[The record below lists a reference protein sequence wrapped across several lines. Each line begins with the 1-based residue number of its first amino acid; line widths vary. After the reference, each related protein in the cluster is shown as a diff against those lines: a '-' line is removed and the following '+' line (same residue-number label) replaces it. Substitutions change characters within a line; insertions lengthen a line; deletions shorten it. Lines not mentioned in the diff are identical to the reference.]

1 MSGAAH
7 AIFGWHSGTLMGRT
21 ARWLVDCALP
31 MLLLWLCATAAHAA
45 FSFAPKSF
53 NAATP
58 VIYLDSSVS
67 LTCGYQAFDIASTT
81 AVANSWAKIG
91 TFSGVLSLGGLDDG
105 IFQLGAYTAGQTK
118 TAFFYVC
125 SSVTATT
132 GPSSSVAGNTF
143 SVTVHDINPNLPG
156 AVQLG
161 LQSYSVTV
169 DNSSNTTGGGTGT
182 VTAILAG
189 PNPPVL
195 GGIMSLTVTGD
206 VGNLGTNDPLQLT
219 PAAYTS
225 WRADAFELIATN
237 VILSGAN
244 AGSFDNQLFFS
255 VPSNGATSFTATYY
269 FRAVTTTAAPTSL
282 SPIAYRSSPS
292 KHTNTTAGVYATSLL
307 PMDPATNTLTLAKL
321 VNTATLPAV
330 GGTVSYT
337 LRLTNTSAYAISV
350 DDIVDTLPASPP
362 AAATYVSNSS
372 IFNGAAIG
380 NPSIA
385 SGVLTWSG
393 PFSIPAGGSRDL
405 VFQASI
411 PGTAGLYT
419 NSAIAH
425 IGTTIIDTTLTTT
438 DNAPATAQTRV
449 LLAPVIAKSFT
460 PNATA
465 IGGTL
470 QLLITLSNRNPNVA
484 NALAGVAFNDTYGG
498 TLVNSAAPNLSTT
511 CTGGTLAGGAA
522 GGGSTGISGVSLA
535 AGASCTVTVDVTSVT
550 ATAATNTTGTV
561 SSTNGG
567 TGNTA
572 SAAYAFTAQPTLV
585 KSFTPAFI
593 APGAVSSLSVVITNN
608 SAGALTSLA
617 FSDSLL
623 GGLVVAGAPNLVNNC
638 GGTVTGAAANSTSI
652 SLSGGSIAA
661 AGGTCRVEVSVTAPA
676 GIYNNTTSGATSN
689 IAGTGPVSNMA
700 TLTVNSPPTITKVF
714 SPVSISRNGTSTL
727 TITLNNPNA
736 TPLTGVAFTD
746 NYPANLVN
754 AVTPALTSTC
764 GTVAA
769 ASNAT
774 NPGMLTL
781 TGGVMPANSS
791 CTVTVSVTSATAAS
805 YPNSIPIG
813 GLTTANA
820 GSNTVAASATLTVTA
835 APSAVKSFSAVPST
849 GISTLTITITNN
861 HTAGI
866 TAMGFTDTF
875 PAGLSVVPAAVLT
888 ANPATNTCGGTL
900 TAAADAASISLA
912 AAAITAAG
920 GTCTVSVPVVAS
932 AAGLYNNQTSGV
944 ASSVGTGSPSN
955 VATLIAPALSK
966 TFSPATAGP
975 GDTTRLTITVTNP
988 SLTTAL
994 TGVQFADLY
1003 PANLTN
1009 TASPA
1014 YATTCSGATIGGATS
1029 GSAAGTT
1036 GISITGGTVP
1046 AGGSCSVSANVSAP
1060 IGATVPTAYYNQTG
1074 TVRSNQGIGIDTA
1087 DTLIVT
1093 NRPTITKTFSDAA
1106 GTAFATASTILL
1118 GQTSKLRL
1126 IIENNHSAAISGMSF
1141 SDTLPAGMTVA
1152 ATPNLSNSCGGTV
1165 TGATAGSASLRLSG
1179 GSIAAASP
1187 TGTCTL
1193 TVDVTATPAA
1203 SYSNQTSG
1211 VISTTVSPNPGPVS
1225 NIAVLTVNLNPPT
1238 AAKAFSPATIAVNGI
1253 STLTVT
1259 LTNPGTNSS
1268 AITGVG
1274 FTDTYPAGMT
1284 TAGTPGISGCG
1295 GGSVTAAGGGNSLIL
1310 SGASIAVNSS
1320 CVVTVS
1326 VTAATAGSLV
1336 NTIPAGSIS
1345 STNAGIS
1352 AAAVSAALNVY
1363 ASPTVVK
1370 SFTPASIAS
1379 GGTSSMVIAVSS
1391 PSANPGNLAGVSI
1404 GDTYTGTLVNNAA
1417 GSVSCTGGSSATLTG
1432 GANAGT
1438 SVGLSGGTLAP
1449 GGTCTITQ
1457 SVTATS
1463 TNTNTTGAPA
1473 ATGPLALTGTA
1484 AAATLFV
1491 VTAPTFSKAFAA
1503 PKNIAVTGNTTL
1515 TFTLTNPNAGA
1526 LTGAAFTDD
1535 FPSGL
1540 SLFNTTLSGTC
1551 AGGSVTSRLTTGAAP
1566 FGAITAGH
1574 ISIQAAGYT
1583 IPALGSCTVIV
1594 NLTSSTAGAKANTS
1608 STLTTAQGTTTAAA
1622 SDTLNVYSPPTVVKT
1637 FTPSTIASGGIAT
1650 MEITVT
1656 NPAANPGNLTGVSIS
1671 DAYTGTL
1678 TNNAAGSVSCTGAG
1692 SATLAGGVNAGV
1704 NVGFGGG
1711 TIVPGGTCTITQFVT
1726 AASTNINTTSTPAA
1740 TGPLALAGTAAAA
1753 TLTVVAA
1760 PAFTK
1765 AFGAEIAVNGNTTLT
1780 FTLTNPN
1787 ATALTGATLTD
1798 DFPASVSLFNT
1809 TVGGTC
1815 AGGAVVSRLTIGATA
1830 FGAITAGHISI
1841 QAAGYT
1847 IPASGNC
1854 TVIVHVTASSAGA
1867 KLNTSSTLTTA
1878 QGTTTAA
1885 ASDTLNVYTAATV
1898 TKTFTPAS
1906 IAAGGTSSMVI
1917 VVTNP
1922 AANPGN
1928 LTGVSIGD
1936 IYTGTL
1942 TNNAAGSVS
1951 CSGAGSATLTG
1962 GANAGASVGF
1972 GSGTIVPG
1980 GTCTITQ
1987 SVTATSS
1994 NTNSTTAPVSTGTA
2008 SGVLA
2013 LSGSSASAVLTV
2025 TSAVASPD
2033 LTLIKTHSGNFV
2045 VGGTYPYTLTVHN
2058 TLGSA
2063 PTSATIT
2070 VIDTL
2075 PAGLTYVAAGTGGTG
2090 WSCSVSGQVVTCATA
2105 SVINTGASGNP
2116 LTINVLAGAA
2126 AQPSVTNSAAVSGGG
2141 ESGGNSGNNS
2151 ATDVT
2156 SVVGVSSLLTDGAQ
2170 TVMAGGSVTY
2180 SHQFLAG
2187 GAGAVSFSTESIPN
2201 PAMAGWSHLLY
2212 RDFNCNGVLDG
2223 SDAAAVLSGAVAV
2236 AAGDQ
2241 VCILVK
2247 EFVPAGAATGAQDQI
2262 TVTATLV
2269 PAAGAP
2275 SNYTRTDLTTV
2286 GASSMTAS
2294 KEVRNVSTAGAF
2306 GTNNAAL
2313 PGQTL
2318 EYRVTFTNTGTATLS
2333 SVIVNDATPVYT
2345 TYVGGSAGCP
2355 GLVTRTTCTVIAEP
2369 ANATAGT
2376 IQWSMT
2382 GTFAAGATATVSFQV
2397 KVD

>member
-7 AIFGWHSGTLMGRT
+7 AILGWHSGTLMGRT

-67 LTCGYQAFDIASTT
+67 LTCGYQAFDITSTT

-255 VPSNGATSFTATYY
+255 VPNNGATSFTATYY

-330 GGTVSYT
+330 GSTVSYT

-350 DDIVDTLPASPP
+350 DDIVDTLPAAP

-405 VFQASI
+405 VFQATI

-449 LLAPVIAKSFT
+449 LLAPAITKSFSPT
-460 PNATA
+460 ATA

-470 QLLITLSNRNPNVA
+470 QLLITLRNPNSA
-484 NALAGVAFNDTYGG
+484 DALAGVAFSDTYGG
-498 TLVNSAAPNLSTT
+498 TLVNSVTPTVTTT

-522 GGGSTGISGVSLA
+522 GGGSIGISGVSLA
-535 AGASCTVTVDVTSVT
+535 AGASCTVTVDVTAAT
-550 ATAATNTTGTV
+550 TTAATNTTGTV

-791 CTVTVSVTSATAAS
+791 CMVTVSVTSATAAS

-875 PAGLSVVPAAVLT
+875 PVGLSVVPAAVLT

-900 TAAADAASISLA
+900 TAAADAVSISLA

-966 TFSPATAGP
+966 TFSPATTGP

-994 TGVQFADLY
+994 TGVQFNDPFPPS
-1003 PANLTN
+1003 PAGMAVI
-1009 TASPA
+1009 ASPA
-1014 YATTCSGATIGGATS
+1014 VTNTCGGT
-1029 GSAAGTT
+1029 
-1036 GISITGGTVP
+1036 ITGGAAGNTSIGLTGGSVP
-1046 AGGSCSVSANVSAP
+1046 AGGSCSVGVNVSALLV
-1060 IGATVPTAYYNQTG
+1060 GGVPTSYYNQTG

-1093 NRPTITKTFSDAA
+1093 NRPTITKAFSDAA
-1106 GTAFATASTILL
+1106 GTTFATGSSILL

-1126 IIENNHSAAISGMSF
+1126 IIENNHTAAISGMSF
-1141 SDTLPAGMTVA
+1141 SDVLPAGMVIA
-1152 ATPNLSNSCGGTV
+1152 ATPGLTMVPGSCGGTA
-1165 TGATAGSASLRLSG
+1165 TGVASSSASVSFSA
-1179 GSIAAASP
+1179 GSIASG
-1187 TGTCTL
+1187 GTCTI
-1193 TVDVTATPAA
+1193 TMNVVAAPAGN
-1203 SYSNQTSG
+1203 YSNQTSG
-1211 VISTTVSPNPGPVS
+1211 VISTTVSPNPGPLS
-1225 NIAVLTVNLNPPT
+1225 NIAVLTVNLNAPT
-1238 AAKAFSPATIAVNGI
+1238 AAKAFSPATIAVNGT

-1259 LTNPGTNSS
+1259 LTNPVANTS
-1268 AITGVG
+1268 AITGVA
-1274 FTDTYPAGMT
+1274 FTDIYPAGLT
-1284 TAGTPGISGCG
+1284 TAGTPATTC
-1295 GGSVTAAGGGNSLIL
+1295 GGSVTAAGGGNTLAL
-1310 SGASIAVNSS
+1310 SGASIPVNSF
-1320 CVVTVS
+1320 CTVTVS
-1326 VTAATAGSLV
+1326 VTAATAGSFV
-1336 NTIPAGSIS
+1336 NNIPAAGITT
-1345 STNAGIS
+1345 TNAGTN
-1352 AAAVSAALNVY
+1352 AAAAAATLNVF
-1363 ASPTVVK
+1363 APPTVAK
-1370 SFTPASIAS
+1370 SFTPSSIAS
-1379 GGTSSMVIAVSS
+1379 GGTSSMVITVSS
-1391 PSANPGNLAGVSI
+1391 PATNPANLTGVILS
-1404 GDTYTGTLVNNAA
+1404 DAYSGTLVNNAA
-1417 GSVSCTGGSSATLTG
+1417 GSVSCSGGSSATLTG

-1438 SVGLSGGTLAP
+1438 SVGLNTGVLAP

-1457 SVTATS
+1457 SVSATS
-1463 TNTNTTGAPA
+1463 TTTNTTGAPT
-1473 ATGPLALTGTA
+1473 ATGPLGLTGTA

-1503 PKNIAVTGNTTL
+1503 PKNIAVNGNTTL

-1535 FPSGL
+1535 FPSGV
-1540 SLFNTTLSGTC
+1540 SLFNTTFGGTC
-1551 AGGSVTSRLTTGAAP
+1551 ASGSVTSRLTAGATP

-1574 ISIQAAGYT
+1574 ISMQAAGYT
-1583 IPALGSCTVIV
+1583 IPALGSCTIIV
-1594 NLTSSTAGAKANTS
+1594 NVTSSNAGAKANTS
-1608 STLTTAQGTTTAAA
+1608 STLATAQSTTTAAA
-1622 SDTLNVYSPPTVVKT
+1622 SDTLNVYAPPTVTKI
-1637 FTPSTIASGGIAT
+1637 FTPSTIAS
-1650 MEITVT
+1650 
-1656 NPAANPGNLTGVSIS
+1656 
-1671 DAYTGTL
+1671 
-1678 TNNAAGSVSCTGAG
+1678 
-1692 SATLAGGVNAGV
+1692 
-1704 NVGFGGG
+1704 
-1711 TIVPGGTCTITQFVT
+1711 
-1726 AASTNINTTSTPAA
+1726 
-1740 TGPLALAGTAAAA
+1740 
-1753 TLTVVAA
+1753 
-1760 PAFTK
+1760 
-1765 AFGAEIAVNGNTTLT
+1765 
-1780 FTLTNPN
+1780 
-1787 ATALTGATLTD
+1787 
-1798 DFPASVSLFNT
+1798 
-1809 TVGGTC
+1809 
-1815 AGGAVVSRLTIGATA
+1815 
-1830 FGAITAGHISI
+1830 AICI
-1841 QAAGYT
+1841 
-1847 IPASGNC
+1847 C
-1854 TVIVHVTASSAGA
+1854 R
-1867 KLNTSSTLTTA
+1867 
-1878 QGTTTAA
+1878 
-1885 ASDTLNVYTAATV
+1885 
-1898 TKTFTPAS
+1898 
-1906 IAAGGTSSMVI
+1906 
-1917 VVTNP
+1917 
-1922 AANPGN
+1922 
-1928 LTGVSIGD
+1928 
-1936 IYTGTL
+1936 
-1942 TNNAAGSVS
+1942 
-1951 CSGAGSATLTG
+1951 
-1962 GANAGASVGF
+1962 
-1972 GSGTIVPG
+1972 
-1980 GTCTITQ
+1980 
-1987 SVTATSS
+1987 
-1994 NTNSTTAPVSTGTA
+1994 
-2008 SGVLA
+2008 
-2013 LSGSSASAVLTV
+2013 
-2025 TSAVASPD
+2025 
-2033 LTLIKTHSGNFV
+2033 
-2045 VGGTYPYTLTVHN
+2045 
-2058 TLGSA
+2058 
-2063 PTSATIT
+2063 
-2070 VIDTL
+2070 
-2075 PAGLTYVAAGTGGTG
+2075 
-2090 WSCSVSGQVVTCATA
+2090 
-2105 SVINTGASGNP
+2105 
-2116 LTINVLAGAA
+2116 
-2126 AQPSVTNSAAVSGGG
+2126 SAA
-2141 ESGGNSGNNS
+2141 
-2151 ATDVT
+2151 
-2156 SVVGVSSLLTDGAQ
+2156 
-2170 TVMAGGSVTY
+2170 
-2180 SHQFLAG
+2180 
-2187 GAGAVSFSTESIPN
+2187 
-2201 PAMAGWSHLLY
+2201 
-2212 RDFNCNGVLDG
+2212 
-2223 SDAAAVLSGAVAV
+2223 
-2236 AAGDQ
+2236 
-2241 VCILVK
+2241 
-2247 EFVPAGAATGAQDQI
+2247 
-2262 TVTATLV
+2262 
-2269 PAAGAP
+2269 
-2275 SNYTRTDLTTV
+2275 
-2286 GASSMTAS
+2286 
-2294 KEVRNVSTAGAF
+2294 
-2306 GTNNAAL
+2306 
-2313 PGQTL
+2313 
-2318 EYRVTFTNTGTATLS
+2318 
-2333 SVIVNDATPVYT
+2333 
-2345 TYVGGSAGCP
+2345 
-2355 GLVTRTTCTVIAEP
+2355 
-2369 ANATAGT
+2369 
-2376 IQWSMT
+2376 
-2382 GTFAAGATATVSFQV
+2382 
-2397 KVD
+2397 